1 VNALITGGSRGIGAA
16 TARLL
21 ASKGIAVAVNGR
33 DEAAI
38 ARVVGEIR
46 SAGGR
51 AIAAPADCTD
61 AAALER
67 MRARVAAEIGAPQIR
82 MAFAGGGGSVEMSE
96 AEWRT
101 ALDANLTSAFLTVR
115 TFLPAM
121 LEGVP
126 GSIVLMSSTAGRAPG
141 QASVAYAAAK
151 AGLVMLAKHLAVEL
165 APRGIRVNCLAP
177 SAVRNERMERAM
189 SKEQLARLGASFPLG
204 RIGEPDDIARAAVFL
219 ASEESSWITGATLD
233 ITGGRVI
240 V

>member
-1 VNALITGGSRGIGAA
+1 
-16 TARLL
+16 
-21 ASKGIAVAVNGR
+21 
-33 DEAAI
+33 
-38 ARVVGEIR
+38 
-46 SAGGR
+46 
-51 AIAAPADCTD
+51 
-61 AAALER
+61 
-67 MRARVAAEIGAPQIR
+67 MRARVAAEIGAPQIL
-82 MAFAGGGGSVEMSE
+82 MAFAGGGGMPKPSVEMSE

-115 TFLPAM
+115 TFAM
-121 LEGVP
+121 LECGP